1 MHAAEAANYA
11 LVATIVLLAAHVV
24 QLLIQKR
31 RKRAPKVAAP
41 TTQFLQDAAP
51 VLIVFASVTGTSR
64 KLAGRLRDALA
75 KAGRSSIVVDAAKPQ
90 LDPWDELLN
99 GDSKDCAVLVSTVH
113 GGLAPEPSRRLL
125 VEELDDVAADHRV
138 GQGALRGRRFAVLG
152 CGSTA
157 YDPAR
162 FCTAARVTEKTLRKL
177 GAARVASQRLD
188 DTEETEETYVAW
200 ETRVVAAFSR
210 PQVRGEQK
218 PRKIKVEKTH
228 RVSDSSDEEALVRK
242 KSVTDVED
250 MGVGLGE
257 KEAEKKAKGPK
268 DMVTQSQAKALKKE
282 GYKLIGGHSAVKL
295 CRWTKHQLR
304 GRGGCYKHTFYGITS
319 YQCMEATPSLA
330 CANKC
335 VFCWRHHKN
344 PVATCAYII
353 ALRRVRVDLYAID
366 AAPAR
371 QRGGAGS
378 SPLEP
383 DSLVDFHTGR
393 DRVEVEGGRPRD
405 DRRRGGPIARRDD
418 QRVQGRARRARRKV
432 ARGAH
437 RQALCSQFSRRTDH
451 VP

>member
-1 MHAAEAANYA
+1 MQAAEAANYA
-11 LVATIVLLAAHVV
+11 LVATILLLAAHVV
-24 QLLIQKR
+24 QLLIEKR
-31 RKRAPKVAAP
+31 RKRAPKVAKP
-41 TTQFLQDAAP
+41 TSQFLQDAAP

-64 KLAGRLRDALA
+64 RLAARLREALA
-75 KAGRSSIVVDAAKPQ
+75 KAGRASIVVDAAKPQ

-99 GDSKDCAVLVSTVH
+99 GDSRDCAVLVSTVH

-125 VEELDDVAADHRV
+125 VEELDDIAADHRV

-188 DTEETEETYVAW
+188 DTCENEETYALW
-200 ETRVVAAFSR
+200 ENRVVAAFSR

-218 PRKIKVEKTH
+218 PRKVKLEKTH
-228 RVSDSSDEEALVRK
+228 RVSDSSDEEPTKK

-250 MGVGLGE
+250 MGAALGE
-257 KEAEKKAKGPK
+257 KEEEKRAKGPK

-344 PVATCAYII
+344 PVATCAYIKI
-353 ALRRVRVDLYAID
+353 SRRVYA
-366 AAPAR
+366 
-371 QRGGAGS
+371 
-378 SPLEP
+378 
-383 DSLVDFHTGR
+383 
-393 DRVEVEGGRPRD
+393 
-405 DRRRGGPIARRDD
+405 
-418 QRVQGRARRARRKV
+418 
-432 ARGAH
+432 
-437 RQALCSQFSRRTDH
+437 CSTASTA
-451 VP
+451 

>member
-64 KLAGRLRDALA
+64 RLAGRLRDALA

-228 RVSDSSDEEALVRK
+228 RVSDSSDEEAPVRK

-250 MGVGLGE
+250 MGVGLSE

-304 GRGGCYKHTFYGITS
+304 GRGGGYKHTFYGITS

-344 PVATCAYII
+344 PVATCVKIKN
-353 ALRRVRVDLYAID
+353 LRRVRVDLHAID
-366 AAPAR
+366 ATPAR
-371 QRGGAGS
+371 WRGCVGS
-378 SPLEP
+378 SPL
-383 DSLVDFHTGR
+383 DGASTGTRHTG
-393 DRVEVEGGRPRD
+393 
-405 DRRRGGPIARRDD
+405 
-418 QRVQGRARRARRKV
+418 
-432 ARGAH
+432 
-437 RQALCSQFSRRTDH
+437 
-451 VP
+451 

>member
-11 LVATIVLLAAHVV
+11 LIATIVLLAAHVV
-24 QLLIQKR
+24 QLLIEKR
-31 RKRAPKVAAP
+31 RKCAPKVAKP
-41 TTQFLQDAAP
+41 TSQFLQDAAP

-64 KLAGRLRDALA
+64 RLAARLREALA
-75 KAGRSSIVVDAAKPQ
+75 KAGRASIVVDAAKPQ

-99 GDSKDCAVLVSTVH
+99 GDSRDCAVLVSTVH

-125 VEELDDVAADHRV
+125 VEELDDIAADHRV

-188 DTEETEETYVAW
+188 DTEETEETYASW
-200 ETRVVAAFSR
+200 ENRVVAAFSR

-218 PRKIKVEKTH
+218 PRKVKLEKTH
-228 RVSDSSDEEALVRK
+228 RVSDSSDEEPTK
-242 KSVTDVED
+242 KKGVTDVED
-250 MGVGLGE
+250 MGAALGE
-257 KEAEKKAKGPK
+257 KEEEKKAKGPK

-344 PVATCAYII
+344 PVATC
-353 ALRRVRVDLYAID
+353 
-366 AAPAR
+366 
-371 QRGGAGS
+371 
-378 SPLEP
+378 
-383 DSLVDFHTGR
+383 
-393 DRVEVEGGRPRD
+393 VEINQCV
-405 DRRRGGPIARRDD
+405 
-418 QRVQGRARRARRKV
+418 
-432 ARGAH
+432 
-437 RQALCSQFSRRTDH
+437 LSRR
-451 VP
+451 